1 MVKHRS
7 IVPAP
12 SGARPR
18 IISRPDLFSRLELEA
33 LYPALLTRS
42 AETTDSSEMLMQIE
56 TLIAICGLLLDD
68 QSALSAAERVDYQ
81 RELLLDAMKLGVH
94 LTH

>member
-12 SGARPR
+12 GVRPR
-18 IISRPDLFSRLELEA
+18 LLPRRDVFSRLELET
-33 LYPALLTRS
+33 LHQALLVRLAATS
-42 AETTDSSEMLMQIE
+42 ETDASLQLA
-56 TLIAICGLLLDD
+56 TLVTICSLLLDD
-68 QSALSAAERVDYQ
+68 QAALSAAERADYQ
-81 RELLLDAMKLGVH
+81 RELLLDVADLGIH